1 MTSATLIHTKQYYS
15 ANLAQDIN
23 AVNQR
28 LSIYNEYLIER
39 EACVDTFEDTD
50 FKAEIVGPR

>member
-28 LSIYNEYLIER
+28 LSIYNEYLSEG
-39 EACVDTFEDTD
+39 EAHIYTFENS
-50 FKAEIVGPR
+50 